1 MAKQIMVTGRKV
13 LVAIGGLLLIGLV
26 ALILPDCTR
35 SRVLVVNGS
44 TSEIEPLVLIMR
56 EHVVWSGRLRTHEAR
71 RIAVAVRASDPFLL
85 TGRYA
90 KTGSRFLE
98 YSSYASYYSGRIH
111 LFLIKDDG
119 VHTGYWYDPPAPWSE
134 EGGGLDEVR
143 YFGALFLDLMSCT
156 DRELWSWIRGSPEY

>member
-1 MAKQIMVTGRKV
+1 MVTGRKV

-35 SRVLVVNGS
+35 SRVLIVNGS

-56 EHVVWSGRLRTHEAR
+56 EHIVWSGRLGTHEAR

-90 KTGSRFLE
+90 ETGSRFLE

-111 LFLIKDDG
+111 LFLIKDAG
-119 VHTGYWYDPPAPWSE
+119 VHAGEWRDPSWPPSKE
-134 EGGGLDEVR
+134 MTIRDEVR
-143 YFGALFLDLMSCT
+143 VFGALFLDLMSCA
-156 DRELWSWIRGSPEY
+156 DHALWTLIRSSPKY